1 MTRIRTGAVVA
12 VAAILFAA
20 CQGTATTPAPTT
32 APTTAP
38 ASAPASTA
46 PSVAPS
52 AAIKEGGSLV
62 VGLPGDMVLADPAWS
77 ATATRR
83 TSSSTSSRACV
94 GLKPGTLS
102 DIVPVLADGPAD
114 RQRGRPDLHVQ
125 APPGRQVP

>member
-12 VAAILFAA
+12 VVAILFAA

-52 AAIKEGGSLV
+52 SAIKEGGTLV
-62 VGLPGDMVLADPAWS
+62 VGLPGDIIRTDPA
-77 ATATRR
+77 
-83 TSSSTSSRACV
+83 
-94 GLKPGTLS
+94 
-102 DIVPVLADGPAD
+102 
-114 RQRGRPDLHVQ
+114 
-125 APPGRQVP
+125 